1 MKTPL
6 IVKSLLFVSLVSL
19 LSACGTAESEQ
30 QPNIPAPQ
38 VSVATVVNERLTEW
52 DEFTGRIQAP
62 QTVELRPRVSGYV
75 DIVAFKEGSMVN
87 AGDTLFLIE
96 NRQFKAE
103 VKRLKADLLY
113 AQSQQDLAEREHKRA
128 VELSAK
134 QAISAELLDSRLANV
149 QQAKAKVES
158 VGAALDLAKLNLGYT
173 RVEAPIAGR
182 VSNALIT
189 KGNYVTAGESVL
201 TSIVSTQKVYAYFD
215 ADEQTYL
222 KYTKLAQQGERPSSR
237 SNPSPVMMALAN
249 DAEFRYTGQLD
260 FLDNSVNAST
270 GTIRGRAIFD
280 NQDGSLIP
288 GLFARLKLVGS
299 ASYNGI
305 LIDDK
310 AIGTDLNNKF
320 VLVLDDSNTLQYRAV
335 ELGEKLH
342 GLRIIKSGL
351 SAGEKIVVNG
361 LQRVRPGATVTPQ
374 DVDMVAEQ
382 TINRIHSLQQ
392 RIDAAQ
398 QMAEQQADETASV
411 AVERLVGNTVV
422 GG

>member
-1 MKTPL
+1 METPL
-6 IVKSLLFVSLVSL
+6 IVKSVLFVSLITVL
-19 LSACGTAESEQ
+19 TACGSAESEQ
-30 QPNIPAPQ
+30 QPAAMPAPQ

-75 DIVAFKEGSMVN
+75 DIVAFKEGSIVN
-87 AGDTLFLIE
+87 AGDTLFLID

-103 VKRLKADLLY
+103 VKGLKADLLY
-113 AQSQQDLAEREHKRA
+113 AQSQLDLAQREHKRA
-128 VELSAK
+128 IELSAK
-134 QAISAELLDSRLANV
+134 QAISAELLDNRMASV
-149 QQAKAKVES
+149 QQAKAKVKS

-173 RVEAPIAGR
+173 RVEAPITGR

-189 KGNYVTAGESVL
+189 QGNYVTAGQSIL

-222 KYTKLAQQGERPSSR
+222 KYSKLAQQGERPNSR
-237 SNPSPVMMALAN
+237 DACSPVVMALAN
-249 DAEFRYTGQLD
+249 DSEFTYSGELD
-260 FLDNSVNAST
+260 FLDNRVNATT
-270 GTIRGRAIFD
+270 GTIRGRAVFD

-288 GLFARLKLVGS
+288 GLFTRLKLVGS

-320 VLVLDDSNTLQYRAV
+320 VLVLDEHNTLQYRAV

-361 LQRVRPGATVTPQ
+361 LQRVRPGAEVTPQ
-374 DVDMVAEQ
+374 NVDMVAQ
-382 TINRIHSLQQ
+382 HIIQQIHTEQQ

-398 QMAEQQADETASV
+398 QTDETASIGTGHLLES
-411 AVERLVGNTVV
+411 AVV

>member
-1 MKTPL
+1 METPL
-6 IVKSLLFVSLVSL
+6 IVKSVLFVSLISVL
-19 LSACGTAESEQ
+19 TACGNAESEQ
-30 QPNIPAPQ
+30 QPAAMPAPQ

-62 QTVELRPRVSGYV
+62 QTVVLRPRVSGYV
-75 DIVAFKEGSMVN
+75 DIVAFKEGSIVN
-87 AGDTLFLIE
+87 AGDTLFLID

-103 VKRLKADLLY
+103 VKGLKADLLY
-113 AQSQQDLAEREHKRA
+113 AQSQLDLAQREHKRA
-128 VELSAK
+128 IELSAK
-134 QAISAELLDSRLANV
+134 QAISAELLDSRMASV
-149 QQAKAKVES
+149 QQAKAKVKS

-173 RVEAPIAGR
+173 RVEAPITGR

-189 KGNYVTAGESVL
+189 QGNYVTAGQSIL

-222 KYTKLAQQGERPSSR
+222 KYSKLAQQGERPSSR
-237 SNPSPVMMALAN
+237 NVRSPVMMALAN
-249 DAEFRYTGQLD
+249 DSEFTYSGELD
-260 FLDNSVNAST
+260 FLDNRVNATT
-270 GTIRGRAIFD
+270 GTIRGRAVFD

-288 GLFARLKLVGS
+288 GLFTRLKLVGS

-320 VLVLDDSNTLQYRAV
+320 VLVLDDHNTLQYRAV

-361 LQRVRPGATVTPQ
+361 LQRVRPGAEVTPQ
-374 DVDMVAEQ
+374 NVDMVAQ
-382 TINRIHSLQQ
+382 HIIQQIHTEQQ

-398 QMAEQQADETASV
+398 QTDETASIGTGHLLES
-411 AVERLVGNTVV
+411 AVV